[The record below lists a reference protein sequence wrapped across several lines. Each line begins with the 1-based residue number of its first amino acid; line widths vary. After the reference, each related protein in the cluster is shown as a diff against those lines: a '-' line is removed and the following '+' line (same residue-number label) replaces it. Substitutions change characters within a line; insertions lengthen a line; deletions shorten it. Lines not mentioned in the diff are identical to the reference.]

1 MYRTRRAKE
10 IKMVKPVVRDSI
22 FLSIP
27 SKPAERE
34 DASVGQDLMD
44 TLLAHRQHCA
54 GMAANMIGVS
64 KNIIVFEDNGIP
76 CIMYNPVLI
85 QKAGEYETAEGC
97 LSLAGERKAK
107 RFFTI
112 TVRYTDV
119 KWKEQIKRYSGFT
132 AQVIQHEMDH
142 LKGIII

>member
-1 MYRTRRAKE
+1 MKRMRGSS
-10 IKMVKPVVRDSI
+10 MVKPVVHDSI

-27 SKPAERE
+27 SKPAVR
-34 DASVGQDLMD
+34 DDMSVGQDLMD

-64 KNIIVFEDNGIP
+64 KNIIVFEENGTP
-76 CIMYNPVLI
+76 RIMYNPVLI
-85 QKAGEYETAEGC
+85 QKAGEYETEEGC
-97 LSLAGERKAK
+97 LSLTGERRTK
-107 RFFTI
+107 RFFSV

-119 KWKEQIKRYSGFT
+119 NWKEQTKRYSGFI

-142 LKGIII
+142 LKGILI